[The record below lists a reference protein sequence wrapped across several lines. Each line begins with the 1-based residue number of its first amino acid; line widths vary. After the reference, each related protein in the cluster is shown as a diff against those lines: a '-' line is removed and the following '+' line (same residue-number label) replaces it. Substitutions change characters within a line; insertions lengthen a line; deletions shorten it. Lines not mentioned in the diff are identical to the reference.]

1 MSESDRNIENLRKIR
16 DKLVGQR
23 QEVASNAAEAGGIS
37 EIDKLIEIQCR
48 IEVLDRAIN
57 DEVKRFTPDL
67 WSELASL

>member
-23 QEVASNAAEAGGIS
+23 QEVASNAAETGDIS

-48 IEVLDRAIN
+48 IEALDRAIN